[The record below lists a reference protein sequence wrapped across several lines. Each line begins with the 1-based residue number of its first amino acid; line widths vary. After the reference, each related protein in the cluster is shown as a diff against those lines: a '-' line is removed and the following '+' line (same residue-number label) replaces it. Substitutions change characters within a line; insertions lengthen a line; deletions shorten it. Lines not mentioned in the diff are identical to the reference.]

1 MPTRGPGITGWHKAH
16 LMAAPSSSGLGQHS
30 SGSVRVARLFVLL
43 LCIFAFQQR
52 PSRWR
57 SRVSAAKT
65 ELFRCCFQRATTAL
79 CLYRWGREER
89 KEPLGI

>member
-43 LCIFAFQQR
+43 LYIFAFQQR

-65 ELFRCCFQRATTAL
+65 ELFRCCFRRATTAL
-79 CLYRWGREER
+79 CLVQMGKGGE
-89 KEPLGI
+89 K